1 MNAPLSSLDCTGNT
15 LLRPSSSSRMPLRL
29 LKTCAGRV
37 SAITLLGLL
46 CSSGTALAQAQAQTW
61 PAKPLRLV
69 IGFAPG
75 GAADYVARTLSEP
88 LGRLLG
94 QTVVVENRAGAGS
107 SLAADFVAK
116 APADGYTLLIASP
129 SSISVN
135 PALNPKLSYSAKDL
149 LPVTR
154 VTSSPLVV
162 AVNPNAG
169 IQSLQELVATAKAR
183 PGFLNY
189 TSSGNGSAPHLG
201 AAHFSKVAGVEMVH
215 IPYKG
220 GAPAIQS
227 VVAGDAQLTFGTP
240 PSVLPMVQ
248 AGRLK
253 ALAVTS
259 SNRSPLVPGVPGM
272 NEAGL
277 PAYSMSFWYGFF
289 VPVGT
294 PPELVKKLFEAAQ
307 TVMQLPEVKS
317 ALAREGTEV
326 ALSKSP
332 EDFAAFLQDD
342 NRFWARL
349 VKEAGVK
356 AD

>member
-1 MNAPLSSLDCTGNT
+1 MHNTNHKTGT
-15 LLRPSSSSRMPLRL
+15 LL
-29 LKTCAGRV
+29 A
-37 SAITLLGLL
+37 TLLLL
-46 CSSGTALAQAQAQTW
+46 CGAGAAQAQAW
-61 PAKPLRLV
+61 PSKPIRLV

-75 GAADYVARTLSEP
+75 GAADYVARTIADP
-88 LGRLLG
+88 LGRVLG
-94 QTVVVENRAGAGS
+94 QTVTVDNRAGAGS

-154 VTSSPLVV
+154 VTTSPLVV
-162 AVNPNAG
+162 AVNPGAG
-169 IQSLQELVATAKAR
+169 INTFQELIATAKAK
-183 PGFLNY
+183 PGVLNY
-189 TSSGNGSAPHLG
+189 TTSGNGSAPHLG
-201 AAHFSKVAGVEMVH
+201 AAHFSKVAGVDMVH
-215 IPYKG
+215 IPYRG
-220 GAPAIQS
+220 GAPAIQA

-259 SNRSPLVPGVPGM
+259 PNRTPLVPDVPGTI
-272 NEAGL
+272 EAGL
-277 PAYSMSFWYGFF
+277 PGYSLSFWYGFF

-294 PPELVKKLFEAAQ
+294 PSEVTKKLFDATQ
-307 TVMQLPEVKS
+307 QVMQRPEVKA

-326 ALSKSP
+326 AMSKSP
-332 EDFAAFLQDD
+332 EDFAAFLTED
-342 NRFWARL
+342 NRFWAKL
-349 VKEAGVK
+349 VKDAGVK
-356 AD
+356 SD